1 MNVWVFNHYAESP
14 DGAATRTFDL
24 GRALVGKGHRVT
36 IFACSFSHYRLRE
49 EHFTKRLRFVKV
61 EEREGVRFIWLR
73 GLRYGTNDW
82 RRIANFVG
90 YAVSS
95 FLCGLAKLPRP
106 HVVIGSSVHPLG
118 GLAALAVSR
127 LIRRPFFLEVPDLW
141 PQVLIDFGRIGPEG
155 RRARVLRRIERILLH
170 GAERIIMLWRDTD
183 EYVHR
188 LGIAAD
194 KQVWIPHV
202 VDPRL
207 YDGLPD
213 YADHEPPFTVMYL
226 GSLVESM
233 ALDVVLD
240 AASIL
245 LAAGRNDIRIV
256 LIGGGSE
263 RSRLVS
269 RAQQL
274 RLSNVEI
281 REPVPKAEVPKVLA
295 SADCFLCCTKR
306 LPVYRYGMSMSKTCE
321 YLMAGRPVVFAGE
334 STYNPVAE
342 AQAGIT
348 VKAEDPEALAAAI
361 QEVIDLPFDT
371 RRDMGQRGRAWVAR
385 RHDVRILADRLEQ
398 VLLSGMPAEATRA

>member
-1 MNVWVFNHYAESP
+1 MGPRSHGHLGTMNVWIFNHYAESP
-14 DGAATRTFDL
+14 EGAATRTFEL
-24 GRALVGKGHRVT
+24 ARALVDKGHRVT

-49 EHFTKRLRFVKV
+49 EHFTKSLRFVKV
-61 EEREGVRFIWLR
+61 EERDGVRFVWLR
-73 GLRYGTNDW
+73 GLRYVTNDW
-82 RRIANFVG
+82 RRTANFIG
-90 YAVSS
+90 YGVSS
-95 FLCGLAKLPRP
+95 FLCGMATLPRP
-106 HVVIGSSVHPLG
+106 HVVIGSSVHPVG

-127 LIRRPFFLEVPDLW
+127 LIGRPFFLEVPDLW
-141 PQVLIDFGRIGPEG
+141 PQVLIDFGRIAPGG
-155 RRARVLRRIERILLH
+155 RRARVLRGIERTLFRA
-170 GAERIIMLWRDTD
+170 AERTIMLWRDTD

-188 LGIAAD
+188 LGIATD

-207 YDGLPD
+207 YDGLPE

-240 AASIL
+240 AARIL
-245 LAAGRNDIRIV
+245 LAAGRSDIRIV
-256 LIGGGSE
+256 LIGGGPA
-263 RSRLVS
+263 RRRLVS

-281 REPVPKAEVPKVLA
+281 REPVPKAEVPKLLA

-334 STYNPVAE
+334 STYNPVEE

-361 QEVIDLPFDT
+361 QEVIDLPFGT
-371 RRDMGQRGRAWVAR
+371 RRDMGQRG
-385 RHDVRILADRLEQ
+385 
-398 VLLSGMPAEATRA
+398 M